1 MSSWHSEIYG
11 DIEAVVKS
19 DCTVEAGMSA
29 VVAECARHRPHPDW
43 ERFGALDVASDLEHL
58 RGWLTTACSTP
69 PDGSISGL
77 WFGLFNPVYEG
88 EDQGSADIYVSGS
101 PYDPANGD
109 WVCAVSWKPRGA
121 YARSRVL
128 KEVFDISYGEEAL
141 SYVKEGV
148 SYYDKA
154 VLSEHGERFLMN
166 DGEYPLCLA
175 YGALAVRRLAT
186 ELDPRVPLGDAQR
199 RALFVGFDSG
209 DLICIGELTGDG
221 LQFSRNSFDWAA

>member
-1 MSSWHSEIYG
+1 
-11 DIEAVVKS
+11 
-19 DCTVEAGMSA
+19 
-29 VVAECARHRPHPDW
+29 
-43 ERFGALDVASDLEHL
+43 
-58 RGWLTTACSTP
+58 
-69 PDGSISGL
+69 L

-88 EDQGSADIYVSGS
+88 EDSADIYVSGS

-109 WVCAVSWKPRGA
+109 WACAVCWKPRGA

-128 KEVFDISYGEEAL
+128 KEVFDISYGEEGLSYGEEAL
-141 SYVKEGV
+141 SYVEEGV

-154 VLSEHGERFLMN
+154 MLSEHGERFLMN

-186 ELDPRVPLGDAQR
+186 ELEPRVLLGDAQR

-221 LQFSRNSFDWAA
+221 LQFSRDSFDWAA